1 MEKLVFF
8 AMSDSGV
15 EFFDVVHLINVY
27 AIGSSGNRVL
37 AASESTNY
45 LPRTFVVNIPP
56 EVKETIERH
65 DEKFD
70 KKPIDK
76 ILFHFDV
83 QLYNITGGKDVIM
96 DLNELVAMKQY
107 PRSISPGHKRPYPNH
122 LRRKTIAVH
131 SDRLRQ
137 SYTTFYGILRLS

>member
-1 MEKLVFF
+1 M
-8 AMSDSGV
+8 
-15 EFFDVVHLINVY
+15 Y

-56 EVKETIERH
+56 KVKKTIERH

-70 KKPIDK
+70 KTPIDK

-83 QLYNITGGKDVIM
+83 QLHNITGGKDVIM
-96 DLNELVAMKQY
+96 DLNELVAMKQSNY
-107 PRSISPGHKRPYPNH
+107 G
-122 LRRKTIAVH
+122 
-131 SDRLRQ
+131 RLFPINLKQ
-137 SYTTFYGILRLS
+137 KYNLSFFNFTCIFVSYM